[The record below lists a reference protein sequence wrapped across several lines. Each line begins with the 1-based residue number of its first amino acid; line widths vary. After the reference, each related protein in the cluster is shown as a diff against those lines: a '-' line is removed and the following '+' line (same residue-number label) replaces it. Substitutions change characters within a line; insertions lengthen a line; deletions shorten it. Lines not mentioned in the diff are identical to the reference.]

1 MIYRERKY
9 LNKNFLIAGGVVLA
23 IGLAVAIGV
32 TLVDEP
38 IDGNLPEGETTVN
51 GDFLPEYSSDND
63 DNIARGL
70 AAPTF
75 SAPNQNSEIV
85 TIEKNGNAKAL
96 IFLAHWCGYCQKEV
110 PVVQEYVDLIGVPD
124 GIDLIAIATSID
136 RARDNYPPHD
146 WLASEGWSETQL
158 YDLDKEIATAYGL
171 NAFPYWVF
179 LDKDLNVV
187 ARRTGNLPQDQVGQ
201 LITSI
206 LFFKYSLIYKVKQTH
221 SLYLAILERVG
232 LKIFFRLRVFI

>member
-1 MIYRERKY
+1 M
-9 LNKNFLIAGGVVLA
+9 NKNFIIAGGVVLA

-38 IDGNLPEGETTVN
+38 LDGNLPEGETTIN
-51 GDFLPEYSSDND
+51 GDLLPEFASEND

-75 SAPNQNSEIV
+75 SAPNENSEVV

-96 IFLAHWCGYCQKEV
+96 IFLAHWCGYCQQEV

-124 GIDLIAIATSID
+124 GIELIAIATSID

-146 WLASEGWSETQL
+146 WLANEGWSETQL

-179 LDKDLNVV
+179 LDKDLKVV

-201 LITSI
+201 LLTA
-206 LFFKYSLIYKVKQTH
+206 
-221 SLYLAILERVG
+221 LALQSR
-232 LKIFFRLRVFI
+232 